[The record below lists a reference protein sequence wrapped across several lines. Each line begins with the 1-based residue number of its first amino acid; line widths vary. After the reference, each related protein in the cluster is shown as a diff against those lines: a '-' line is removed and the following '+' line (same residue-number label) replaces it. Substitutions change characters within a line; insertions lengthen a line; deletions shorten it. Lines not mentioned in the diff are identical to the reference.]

1 MAENYDDKELPNFSI
16 EINWNSAE
24 ENDDEKEPT
33 RFPQL
38 SEEEMS
44 DIIRKNHSDKTKNAT
59 NWGVL
64 TFKSKLFFLLL
75 ILFF

>member
-1 MAENYDDKELPNFSI
+1 MAENYDDEELPNFSI

-24 ENDDEKEPT
+24 GNDDEKEPT

-44 DIIRKNHSDKTKNAT
+44 DIIRKKHSDKTKNAMM
-59 NWGVL
+59 

>member
-1 MAENYDDKELPNFSI
+1 MAENYDDEELPNFSI

-24 ENDDEKEPT
+24 GNDDEKEPT

-44 DIIRKNHSDKTKNAT
+44 DIIRKNTRTRLKTPRS
-59 NWGVL
+59 GE
-64 TFKSKLFFLLL
+64 F
-75 ILFF
+75 